1 MIDVFLRQRPGI
13 EARRAARELAA
24 EASKGFAFIER
35 NWYPTKRYA
44 AWELVWSTYN
54 VVNALSVTLIASAA
68 QKSLHLSRAAF
79 DNLTLYLVIGTAIWS
94 FVSVV
99 FDNVTETVTI
109 ERWEG
114 TIEYTFMAPVSRF
127 THMLGTCTFAIVH
140 GLLLTVVQLVVVS
153 LFFHL
158 DISHAN
164 WGASALLMAVG
175 SVSFIGLGTMGAV
188 LPLLFTERGAQMT
201 YIIRAVMLLV
211 SGVYY
216 PVSVLPNWMQ
226 PLSYLSPAT
235 YVLDGL
241 RKAIQAGSGTGALWG
256 DIWPLLI
263 SGAVCLPLG
272 LAIFSA
278 GERYAKRTGKLKRNG

>member
-1 MIDVFLRQRPGI
+1 MDVVSTIDGV
-13 EARRAARELAA
+13 
-24 EASKGFAFIER
+24 
-35 NWYPTKRYA
+35 
-44 AWELVWSTYN
+44 
-54 VVNALSVTLIASAA
+54 
-68 QKSLHLSRAAF
+68 
-79 DNLTLYLVIGTAIWS
+79 GTS
-94 FVSVV
+94 SGTP
-99 FDNVTETVTI
+99 TETVTI

-216 PVSVLPNWMQ
+216 PVSVLPGWMQ

-241 RKAIQAGSGTGALWG
+241 RKAIQTGAGVGALWG
-256 DIWPLLI
+256 DIWPLII
-263 SGAVCLPLG
+263 SAVVSLPLG
-272 LAIFSA
+272 LAIFNA